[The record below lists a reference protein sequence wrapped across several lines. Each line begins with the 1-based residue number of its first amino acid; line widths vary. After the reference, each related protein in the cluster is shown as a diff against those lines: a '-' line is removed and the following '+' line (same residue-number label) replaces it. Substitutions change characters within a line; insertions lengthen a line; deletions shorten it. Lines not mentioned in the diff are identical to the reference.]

1 MSKIIFNN
9 FEYNPDKYYFLYVGE
24 LKTYG
29 INLFLQYGLQK
40 IISDR
45 EIDFF
50 AIVPD
55 VFEQYDYD
63 NIIVVNPVVEDYIE
77 RSNRKKRVSCR
88 ITSREFY
95 TAVSYNKEIQ
105 LILEKILKNQ
115 SNLYVYMYESSPY
128 LKFLEDERI
137 TLLGPDPYLVTE
149 VNNKVYQYRVFSEF
163 IPVVEYRICY
173 SFEELLETT
182 KELRRDWEDGI
193 FVSLEYSA
201 GGSHSTIAYNQKE
214 VIQRFKGMDATY
226 LVSRY
231 IPHKYDPTVLGV
243 VGNEE
248 EVYIAGV
255 ADQLIVDGH
264 KFTGST
270 YPSVLPQE
278 VIARLGDYTREIGKR
293 LGRLGYRGIFG
304 CDYIVDEDMNIY
316 FVEVNARKQGST
328 LEFCCTLEN
337 CLPPGAPNL
346 AELEMCAVLENGFP
360 KGVVEP
366 EDCTSIHW
374 GTYNFKVP
382 TNTITEGYIPQFRN
396 EREVFRKVARG
407 KLKKDFI
414 VLEHIGN
421 DFIITT
427 GTFLARVVSVANNR
441 QDMLDGIK
449 FGKKLIENTIF
460 LG

>member
-1 MSKIIFNN
+1 MSKIIFSN
-9 FEYNPDKYYFLYVGE
+9 FEYDPEKYYFMYVGE

-29 INLFLQYGLQK
+29 INLFLKDAIQK
-40 IISDR
+40 MVPDR
-45 EIDFF
+45 EVEFF

-63 NIIVVNPVVEDYIE
+63 NIIVINPVVEDYIA
-77 RSNRKKRVSCR
+77 RSNNRKRISCR

-95 TAVSYNKEIQ
+95 TAVSYNKEVRE
-105 LILEKILKNQ
+105 ILDGILKNQ
-115 SNLYVYMYESSPY
+115 SHLYVYMYESSPY
-128 LKFLEDERI
+128 LKFLEEDRI
-137 TLLGPDPYLVTE
+137 KLIGPDPQLV
-149 VNNKVYQYRVFSEF
+149 VRFNNKVYQYELLSRVVP
-163 IPVVEYRICY
+163 IADYRICR
-173 SFEELLETT
+173 SFEELLSTAREVRG
-182 KELRRDWEDGI
+182 EWDEGI

-214 VIQRFKGMDATY
+214 IIQHFKGVDTTY
-226 LVSRY
+226 LVARY
-231 IPHKYDPTVLGV
+231 IPHEYDPTVLGV
-243 VGNEE
+243 VGNEG

-270 YPSVLPQE
+270 YPSVLPAE
-278 VIARLGDYTREIGKR
+278 VVKRLIHYTREIGKIM
-293 LGRLGYRGIFG
+293 GKMGYRGIFG
-304 CDYIVDEDMNIY
+304 CDYIVDPGMEIY
-316 FVEVNARKQGST
+316 FVEINARKQGTT

-337 CLPPGAPNL
+337 CLPEDSPNL
-346 AELEMCAVLENGFP
+346 PELELHAVLYNQFP
-360 KGVVEP
+360 EGVIEP

-396 EREVFRKVARG
+396 EREVFRKVAQGR
-407 KLKKDFI
+407 LKKDFI

-427 GTFLARVVSVANNR
+427 GTFLGRVVSVANNR
-441 QDMLDGIK
+441 QDMLDGIR

>member
-9 FEYNPDKYYFLYVGE
+9 FEYDPEKYYFLYVGE

-29 INLFLQYGLQK
+29 INLFLQDALK
-40 IISDR
+40 KVITDR
-45 EIDFF
+45 EVDFF

-63 NIIVVNPVVEDYIE
+63 NIIVINPVVEDYIE
-77 RSNRKKRVSCR
+77 RCNRKKRVSCR
-88 ITSREFY
+88 ITSQEFY
-95 TAVSYNKEIQ
+95 TAVSYNKEIRG
-105 LILEKILKNQ
+105 ILEEILRNQ
-115 SNLYVYMYESSPY
+115 SNLYVYMYESSLH
-128 LKFLEDERI
+128 LKFLEDDRI
-137 TLLGPDPYLVTE
+137 TLLGPDPELVTK
-149 VNNKVYQYRVFSEF
+149 VNNKVYQYQVFSE
-163 IPVVEYRICY
+163 IVPIAEYRICY
-173 SFEELLETT
+173 SFEELLKVT
-182 KELRRDWEDGI
+182 KELRREWEEGI

-214 VIQRFKGMDATY
+214 LIQHFKGMDTTY
-226 LVSRY
+226 LIARY
-231 IPHKYDPTVLGV
+231 IPHEYDPTVLGV
-243 VGNEE
+243 VGNKDH
-248 EVYIAGV
+248 VYIAGV

-270 YPSVLPQE
+270 YPSILPKD
-278 VIARLGDYTREIGKR
+278 VIEKLGNYTREIGKR
-293 LGRLGYRGIFG
+293 LGEMGYRGIFG

-316 FVEVNARKQGST
+316 FVEVNARKQGTT

-337 CLPPGAPNL
+337 CLPPGSPNL
-346 AELEMCAVLENGFP
+346 PELEMHAVLYNRFP
-360 KGVVEP
+360 EGAVEP
-366 EDCTSIHW
+366 ENCTSIHW

-396 EREVFRKVARG
+396 EREVFKKVARG

-427 GTFLARVVSVANNR
+427 GTFLGRVVSVANNR
-441 QDMLDGIK
+441 QDMLDGIR